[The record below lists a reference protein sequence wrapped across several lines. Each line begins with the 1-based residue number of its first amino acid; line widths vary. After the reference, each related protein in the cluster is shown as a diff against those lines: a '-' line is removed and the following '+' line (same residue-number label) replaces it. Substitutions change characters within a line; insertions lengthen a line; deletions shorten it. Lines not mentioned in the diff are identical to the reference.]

1 MREVV
6 QRRWGY
12 LTLDA
17 NDKSAILDEID
28 TVIGEKKQLEISVL
42 LSVFMV
48 LALLLLVAF
57 PKIFLQSSIYYKSR
71 EISALER
78 EYKSLKEEHKIIS
91 DKVEQKRFKN
101 QILDT
106 LF

>member
-1 MREVV
+1 MEF
-6 QRRWGY
+6 
-12 LTLDA
+12 D
-17 NDKSAILDEID
+17 DKDAILSEID
-28 TVIGEKKQLEISVL
+28 TVLGDKVNIDFNFLLTTMMAMSLVL
-42 LSVFMV
+42 L
-48 LALLLLVAF
+48 LAF

-78 EYKSLKEEHKIIS
+78 EYKSLKEEHKIITTE
-91 DKVEQKRFKN
+91 VEQKRFKN

>member
-1 MREVV
+1 MEF
-6 QRRWGY
+6 
-12 LTLDA
+12 D
-17 NDKSAILDEID
+17 DKDEILSEID
-28 TVIGEKKQLEISVL
+28 TVLGDKVNIDFNFLLTTLMAMSLVL
-42 LSVFMV
+42 L
-48 LALLLLVAF
+48 LAF

-78 EYKSLKEEHKIIS
+78 EYKSLKEEHKIITTE
-91 DKVEQKRFKN
+91 VEQKRFKN

>member
-1 MREVV
+1 LEF
-6 QRRWGY
+6 
-12 LTLDA
+12 D
-17 NDKSAILDEID
+17 DKDEI
-28 TVIGEKKQLEISVL
+28 LSEIEAVLADKVNIDFNFLLTTLMAMSLVL
-42 LSVFMV
+42 L
-48 LALLLLVAF
+48 LAF

-78 EYKSLKEEHKIIS
+78 EYKSLKQEHKIITTE
-91 DKVEQKRFKN
+91 VEQKRFKN